1 MDVNKLHEALRLLEQ
16 MIDRSDCGPGLLS
29 VRQLLAEGLAP
40 EDGADEVEELIELT
54 LEPPRFGIVRSPA
67 GA

>member
-40 EDGADEVEELIELT
+40 EDDADEVELVYIGRD
-54 LEPPRFGIVRSPA
+54 PPRLSIVRPPA
-67 GA
+67 